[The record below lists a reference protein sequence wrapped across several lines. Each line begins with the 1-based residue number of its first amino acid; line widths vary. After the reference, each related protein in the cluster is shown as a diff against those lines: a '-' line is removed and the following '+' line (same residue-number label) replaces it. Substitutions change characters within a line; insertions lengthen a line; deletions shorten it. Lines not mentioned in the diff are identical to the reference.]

1 MEKQITK
8 DINIYKEP
16 IQIET
21 AKTVYN
27 NKLKAEMIS
36 KETGIP
42 ISYIYDDSY
51 SKKFILDRSDDW
63 IKINNQWFF
72 RKKIDDSLD
81 SFNELLGQEISFY
94 FKLETATYQIAKEYK
109 NNYFEYCLL
118 SKNFCEYNYDYINF
132 DDLGIET
139 NNKSLEERLNIIK
152 KLCEKNNDTNYL
164 LLQDIIKMSI
174 RDLYSNTTDRH
185 KLNFFFKKNKEMLRL
200 APLFDYECSFI
211 TPPVKYQNPLIKIDI
226 SDRKTSEIIKGDDTF
241 QESIN
246 RLMDI
251 NIEKLLEITQ
261 EKNNISISGG
271 LKEIFINHD
280 KNAKNIVKSF
290 YLRK

>member
-16 IQIET
+16 MIIET
-21 AKTVYN
+21 SKTVYN
-27 NKLKAEMIS
+27 NKLKAEIIS

-51 SKKFILDRSDDW
+51 VNVYISDYSNNW

-72 RKKIDDSLD
+72 RKKIDDSLNF
-81 SFNELLGQEISFY
+81 FNELLGQEISVY
-94 FKLETATYQIAKEYK
+94 FHLETATYQIAKEYK

-118 SKNFCEYNYDYINF
+118 SKNFCDYNYDYINF
-132 DDLGIET
+132 EDLHIET

-152 KLCEKNNDTNYL
+152 KLCQKNNDTNYL

-174 RDLYSNTTDRH
+174 RDLYSNMMDRH
-185 KLNFFFKKNKEMLRL
+185 KFNFFFKKNKGMLRL

-226 SDRKTSEIIKGDDTF
+226 SDKKTNEIIKCNDTF
-241 QESIN
+241 QESID

-251 NIEKLLEITQ
+251 NIEKLLQITQ
-261 EKNNISISGG
+261 EKN
-271 LKEIFINHD
+271 K
-280 KNAKNIVKSF
+280 KNN
-290 YLRK
+290 